1 MFRTIFYKKKEQQEN
16 YPTALYVPFEKKMI
30 RM

>member
-1 MFRTIFYKKKEQQEN
+1 MIFCKKKKEQQDN
-16 YPTALYVPFEKKMI
+16 NPTALYVPFEKKMI